1 MQGSRGNKRA
11 IWKFLV
17 QISRISAL
25 LKKYKKYIIIIIVKK
40 KGEFY
45 GT

>member
-11 IWKFLV
+11 IWKFLG
-17 QISRISAL
+17 QIVRASAL
-25 LKKYKKYIIIIIVKK
+25 LKKYKKYYIIYIEKK